1 MLAQSTAC
9 PEAERQGESSGA
21 TLSKGGDT
29 RDPGILDHLPSA
41 SLTGQEL
48 DPIVWGHVAHSTL
61 LGSKVDVLRGHGAG
75 HGEVLEDG
83 GEEEE

>member
-48 DPIVWGHVAHSTL
+48 DL
-61 LGSKVDVLRGHGAG
+61 VD
-75 HGEVLEDG
+75 
-83 GEEEE
+83 

>member
-1 MLAQSTAC
+1 MLNHSTGSS
-9 PEAERQGESSGA
+9 EAGKQGESPAA
-21 TLSKGGDT
+21 TLCRGGDT
-29 RDPGILDHLPSA
+29 RDPGILDRLPSA

-48 DPIVWGHVAHSTL
+48 DPIVWGHVAHPTL
-61 LGSKVDVLRGHGAG
+61 LGSKVNVLRGHGAG